1 MFTNGTEFLA
11 GREPNGNLIRGRDY
25 SDPIRTMC
33 LAIKHGGVSVFAGV
47 GERTREGIRAALYDA
62 GFYLALIDASLD
74 LIMDRV
80 DPNFSNLARAV
91 GNSR

>member
-33 LAIKHGGVSVFAGV
+33 LAIPPNC
-47 GERTREGIRAALYDA
+47 ERTREGIRAALYDA